1 MSNSLTADF
10 SSFIDSRLN
19 CFEREL
25 AEHTD
30 YKRQNDNI
38 GKCTQDLLSAM
49 PSAMTITLGDM
60 DDSYLEI
67 ISLSE
72 RVSYRQGFSDALRL
86 MAEF

>member
-10 SSFIDSRLN
+10 SAFIESRLE
-19 CFEREL
+19 CVEHKVC
-25 AEHTD
+25 EHTD

-38 GKCTQDLLSAM
+38 EKYTQDLLSAM

-67 ISLSE
+67 ITTCE
-72 RVSYRQGFSDALRL
+72 RVSYRQGFKDALRL
-86 MAEF
+86 FAEI

>member
-10 SSFIDSRLN
+10 STFIESRLDYVEHKI
-19 CFEREL
+19 C
-25 AEHTD
+25 EHTD

-38 GKCTQDLLSAM
+38 EKYTQDLLSAM

-67 ISLSE
+67 ITTCE
-72 RVSYRQGFSDALRL
+72 RVSYRQGFKDALRL
-86 MAEF
+86 FAEI

>member
-1 MSNSLTADF
+1 MSNALTADF
-10 SSFIDSRLN
+10 VAFVDKRLD
-19 CFEREL
+19 CVERRL
-25 AEHTD
+25 MEHTD
-30 YKRQNDNI
+30 YKRQNENI
-38 GKCTQDLLSAM
+38 EKCTQALLSAM

-86 MAEF
+86 MAEI